1 MLNFTPKVLESKHL
15 LASLDLMTQPNAQKS
30 LVMLQNTKTHI
41 NKNQQKSTSIKFNKI
56 NMKNGRET
64 TT

>member
-1 MLNFTPKVLESKHL
+1 MLNFTLKLLESKHL

-41 NKNQQKSTSIKFNKI
+41 NKNQHLQNLIKI
-56 NMKNGRET
+56 NMKNGKET
-64 TT
+64 IT